1 MPVLKVETDIITSI
15 AASLIGTY
23 VILVIIYVEPYK
35 TIDSIIMGL
44 MSHRSIMISIRVSWL
59 ILQISKANARI
70 TDNNSYLINTSK
82 SNRRYISTPPFFKTL
97 VEKSYR
103 LCDIWGKHTSNSTD
117 TRTQFHSTIS
127 NNRWIKLQR
136 VYVNENK
143 GSSRAHLSNNSQR

>member
-1 MPVLKVETDIITSI
+1 MINTSRIMPVLKVETDIITSI

-35 TIDSIIMGL
+35 TIDNIIMGL

-82 SNRRYISTPPFFKTL
+82 SNRRYISTPPFLYTNNKQR
-97 VEKSYR
+97 YNR
-103 LCDIWGKHTSNSTD
+103 YAYSTKNKQRYNRD
-117 TRTQFHSTIS
+117 PYYT
-127 NNRWIKLQR
+127 NNKQR
-136 VYVNENK
+136 YN
-143 GSSRAHLSNNSQR
+143 

>member
-1 MPVLKVETDIITSI
+1 MINTSRIMPVLKVETDIITSI

-35 TIDSIIMGL
+35 TIDNIIMGL

-82 SNRRYISTPPFFKTL
+82 SNRRYISTPPFFF
-97 VEKSYR
+97 
-103 LCDIWGKHTSNSTD
+103 KH
-117 TRTQFHSTIS
+117 
-127 NNRWIKLQR
+127 W
-136 VYVNENK
+136 
-143 GSSRAHLSNNSQR
+143 

>member
-1 MPVLKVETDIITSI
+1 MINTSRIMPVLKVETDIITSI

-35 TIDSIIMGL
+35 TIDNIIMGL

-82 SNRRYISTPPFFKTL
+82 SNRRYISTPPFFLNIGRKIL
-97 VEKSYR
+97 QIMPHMGQAYFQFDR
-103 LCDIWGKHTSNSTD
+103 HTNSVP
-117 TRTQFHSTIS
+117 FH
-127 NNRWIKLQR
+127 
-136 VYVNENK
+136 
-143 GSSRAHLSNNSQR
+143 HF